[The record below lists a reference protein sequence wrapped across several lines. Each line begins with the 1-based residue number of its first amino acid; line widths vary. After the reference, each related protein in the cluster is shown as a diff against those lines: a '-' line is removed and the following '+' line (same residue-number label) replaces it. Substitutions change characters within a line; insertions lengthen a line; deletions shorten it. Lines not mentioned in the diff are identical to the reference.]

1 MSSVYAES
9 SNTSR
14 RVSMGLV
21 SLLLLSVF
29 GGILLAPNAA
39 ASVSGDYEVTSSIS
53 PKPGD
58 YMSSWDP
65 VSLEVE
71 ITNTGFFYNSE
82 SRMIEW
88 FVCEGVK
95 DSTNCYNE
103 RGDYGTASIDP
114 IPVGQSIT
122 YTFNKMFSSNG
133 DEGAYTIVY
142 RFIDQDNNVSN
153 LSLIHI

>member
-1 MSSVYAES
+1 MMSSVYAES

-58 YMSSWDP
+58 YMS
-65 VSLEVE
+65 
-71 ITNTGFFYNSE
+71 
-82 SRMIEW
+82 
-88 FVCEGVK
+88 
-95 DSTNCYNE
+95 
-103 RGDYGTASIDP
+103 
-114 IPVGQSIT
+114 
-122 YTFNKMFSSNG
+122 
-133 DEGAYTIVY
+133 
-142 RFIDQDNNVSN
+142 
-153 LSLIHI
+153 